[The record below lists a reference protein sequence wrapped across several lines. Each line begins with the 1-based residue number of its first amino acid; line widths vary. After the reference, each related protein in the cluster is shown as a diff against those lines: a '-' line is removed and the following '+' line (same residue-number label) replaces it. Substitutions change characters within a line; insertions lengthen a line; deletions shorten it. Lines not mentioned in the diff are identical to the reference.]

1 MDNSI
6 SKEAIEELPL
16 GQFSGVIT
24 VIEQASDVSGI
35 VEQLQK
41 ESCLGFDTETKP
53 SFKKGE
59 SNKIALLQISTEQEA
74 FIFRLNKTGMH
85 PAIVQLLENKS
96 ILKIGVGIRD
106 DLRGLNKLVRFKPR
120 GFVELQDMVKAFDI
134 DVFSLKGLA
143 ALVLNVRV
151 SKRQRLSNWEAAE
164 LTPAQIDYAATDAWI
179 ALRIF
184 NELMLLEPAHQVKS
198 LQYKN

>member
-1 MDNSI
+1 MDSSI

-16 GQFSGVIT
+16 SQFGGVIT
-24 VIEQASDVSGI
+24 VVEDVSAIDNI
-35 VEQLQK
+35 VAKLQK
-41 ESCLGFDTETKP
+41 ERYLGFDTETRP

-59 SNKIALLQISTEQEA
+59 GNRISLVQISTSDEA
-74 FIFRLNKTGMH
+74 YLFRLNKTGI
-85 PAIVQLLENKS
+85 PASLIRLFENKS

-106 DLRGLNKLVRFKPR
+106 DLRGLNKLVKFKPG
-120 GFVELQDMVKAFDI
+120 GFVELQDMVKAFGI

-151 SKRQRLSNWEAAE
+151 SKRQRLSNWEADE
-164 LTPAQIDYAATDAWI
+164 LTTAQIDYAATDAWV

-184 NELMLLEPAHQVKS
+184 NELMMLEPAHQVKS
-198 LQYKN
+198 VQYNN

>member
-24 VIEQASDVSGI
+24 LIERASDIPVI
-35 VEQLQK
+35 VNQLQK
-41 ESCLGFDTETKP
+41 ERYLGFDTETRP

-59 SNKIALLQISTEQEA
+59 SHKIALLQISTEQEA
-74 FIFRLNKTGMH
+74 FLFRLNKTGMH
-85 PAIVQLLENKS
+85 PAIVQLFENKS
-96 ILKIGVGIRD
+96 VLKIGVGIRD
-106 DLRGLNKLVRFKPR
+106 DLRGLNKLLRFKPR

-151 SKRQRLSNWEAAE
+151 SKRQRLSNWEADE

-179 ALRIF
+179 GLRIF
-184 NELMLLEPAHQVKS
+184 KELMLLEPSHQVQS
-198 LQYKN
+198 LQYNN